1 MKKAGIIVALAHR
14 AAQTVIQPGIT
25 TKKINEIVE
34 NTIRK
39 HGGIP
44 SFKGLYGFPAAAC
57 ISVNS
62 VMVHGV
68 PDDTMLHDGDIVSV
82 DIGACYQGYHGDSAW
97 TYAVGNI
104 SEETKAF
111 LRISEE
117 SLYEGLKMA
126 KAGNHLT
133 DISHA
138 IGEYVFGHGFSLPRD
153 YAGHG
158 IGTSVHEDPTVPNFG
173 PAGHGILLKE
183 GMTLAIEMFKVKLGN
198 GHEILAHV
206 SGKIRMHYIRIL
218 PGDRVTVEIS
228 PYDLTRGRITFR
240 HK

>member
-68 PDDTMLHDGDIVSV
+68 PDDTMLHDGHCFSRYRCLLSRVS
-82 DIGACYQGYHGDSAW
+82 W
-97 TYAVGNI
+97 
-104 SEETKAF
+104 
-111 LRISEE
+111 
-117 SLYEGLKMA
+117 
-126 KAGNHLT
+126 
-133 DISHA
+133 
-138 IGEYVFGHGFSLPRD
+138 
-153 YAGHG
+153 
-158 IGTSVHEDPTVPNFG
+158 
-173 PAGHGILLKE
+173 
-183 GMTLAIEMFKVKLGN
+183 
-198 GHEILAHV
+198 
-206 SGKIRMHYIRIL
+206 
-218 PGDRVTVEIS
+218 
-228 PYDLTRGRITFR
+228 
-240 HK
+240 

>member
-68 PDDTMLHDGDIVSV
+68 PDDKMCIRDSNGTYIKFDDNAVVLIKDDNTPRGTRIFGPVARELRDKDFMKIVS
-82 DIGACYQGYHGDSAW
+82 
-97 TYAVGNI
+97 
-104 SEETKAF
+104 
-111 LRISEE
+111 
-117 SLYEGLKMA
+117 
-126 KAGNHLT
+126 
-133 DISHA
+133 
-138 IGEYVFGHGFSLPRD
+138 
-153 YAGHG
+153 
-158 IGTSVHEDPTVPNFG
+158 
-173 PAGHGILLKE
+173 
-183 GMTLAIEMFKVKLGN
+183 LAPEVL
-198 GHEILAHV
+198 
-206 SGKIRMHYIRIL
+206 
-218 PGDRVTVEIS
+218 
-228 PYDLTRGRITFR
+228 
-240 HK
+240 

>member
-1 MKKAGIIVALAHR
+1 
-14 AAQTVIQPGIT
+14 
-25 TKKINEIVE
+25 
-34 NTIRK
+34 
-39 HGGIP
+39 
-44 SFKGLYGFPAAAC
+44 
-57 ISVNS
+57 
-62 VMVHGV
+62 
-68 PDDTMLHDGDIVSV
+68 MLHDGDIVSV

-183 GMTLAIEMFKVKLGN
+183 GMTLAIEPLVLAGRPHTRTLADGWGVVTKDGGLAAHYEHTIVITEKGY
-198 GHEILAHV
+198 EIL
-206 SGKIRMHYIRIL
+206 
-218 PGDRVTVEIS
+218 TEIKEEEHPS
-228 PYDLTRGRITFR
+228 NG
-240 HK
+240 

>member
-183 GMTLAIEMFKVKLGN
+183 GMTLAIEPMVNAGSAAIQQMSDGWTVKTLDGKWAAHYEN
-198 GHEILAHV
+198 SILITDGEPEIL
-206 SGKIRMHYIRIL
+206 SL
-218 PGDRVTVEIS
+218 
-228 PYDLTRGRITFR
+228 
-240 HK
+240 